1 MGERGL
7 RPHQAPAWRM
17 FLGQIGAL
25 ALHRSET
32 TEPPQDEPAWR
43 DLLRTLARKFPHD
56 EPWYLVVDD
65 WSKPAFLQ
73 PPVPSGITL
82 KTEVSTPDSLDLL
95 ITSRNHDL
103 KQKVARRAE
112 AQDWVLALVSLQ
124 TGEGYGGAGNHGIA
138 RIKGGS
144 SSRSMFSLA
153 PLSVENGRANIS
165 RLGLWFRRDV
175 EVLLATRETQ
185 WNEQAFRG

>member
-56 EPWYLVVDD
+56 EPWRLVVDD
-65 WSKPAFLQ
+65 WTKPAFLQ
-73 PPVPSGITL
+73 PPVPKDVLSSPKRRSGAVGAPQV
-82 KTEVSTPDSLDLL
+82 KAFDGTPN
-95 ITSRNHDL
+95 SRRKNEF
-103 KQKVARRAE
+103 VRAR
-112 AQDWVLALVSLQ
+112 LAV
-124 TGEGYGGAGNHGIA
+124 
-138 RIKGGS
+138 R
-144 SSRSMFSLA
+144 M
-153 PLSVENGRANIS
+153 PP
-165 RLGLWFRRDV
+165 
-175 EVLLATRETQ
+175 
-185 WNEQAFRG
+185 